1 MNYTLKLII
10 ITIIIILLFFLSAL
24 TTKGYWG
31 RLTKT
36 DEFVQVDDN
45 VKMFIVYDQLEKV
58 NCYVVVGH
66 QATSEIMWTGKNVAV
81 DCIKTQ

>member
-10 ITIIIILLFFLSAL
+10 ITIITILLLLLSAI
-24 TTKGYWG
+24 TAKGYWG

-36 DEFVQVDDN
+36 DEFVQVDEN
-45 VKMFIVYDQLEKV
+45 VQMFIVYDQLEKV

-66 QATSEIMWTGKNVAV
+66 QATSEFIWTGKNVAV

>member
-10 ITIIIILLFFLSAL
+10 VTIIIILLFLLSAI
-24 TTKGYWG
+24 TAKGYWG

-36 DEFVQVDDN
+36 DESVQVDSD
-45 VKMFIVYDQLEKV
+45 VQMFIVYDQLEKV

-66 QATSEIMWTGKNVAV
+66 QATSEILWTGKNVAV